1 METDDSPNKS
11 LSAPADQPREKAG
24 KGRSEFSSR
33 IWAAFR
39 RTGTVLA
46 AMAAIGSVIGGLL
59 TYFDVY
65 SRLTSKPGQPA
76 VQAAKSP
83 RILVLPLTT
92 ETSSDVREPLFAA
105 GIARDAVAG
114 LSRFPS
120 IEVIGTSTATAL
132 GSMSGD
138 YVVLRQKYGITHVVS
153 SSLHITSDTF
163 RLNIELNETEGGT
176 AIWTEGFGGPIKGVV
191 NVGNDIVRI
200 VVGRVASAVRQT
212 DLKRSRAT
220 SAETLSAYQLT
231 LQGRQLW
238 QRPQPDTLPQAQD
251 LFAKAI
257 AADPTYAPA
266 YAYLAFTYLT
276 SYNNK
281 WSPEYERRDTLLK
294 MLEQASK
301 ALELDP
307 DYGTAHTAQAI
318 AYTYLGRHTEAKAA
332 AQRALKVNGS
342 DADILTRV
350 GQVLSFAGEHEQAI
364 KHLKDAITLDP
375 LGTAQRLN
383 FLSRAYFFS
392 GNYGSAI
399 ENARL
404 CLERSKIEPCRETLA
419 AALALSGQLQ
429 EAAQAWKEIAG
440 RKKDAEPTQI
450 VSRLRSAF
458 KQQPDL
464 DKLVSGL
471 AQAKRAANPSTTGI
485 SPDVTRRGG
494 VTTEP

>member
-1 METDDSPNKS
+1 METEDSPVKNEN
-11 LSAPADQPREKAG
+11 APADRQEAKAG
-24 KGRSEFSSR
+24 KGKREFLSR
-33 IWAAFR
+33 IWTAFR

-46 AMAAIGSVIGGLL
+46 AVAAIGSVIGGLL

-76 VQAAKSP
+76 VQPVKSP

-92 ETSSDVREPLFAA
+92 GTSSDARESLFAV

-132 GSMSGD
+132 GSTNGD
-138 YVVLRQKYGITHVVS
+138 HVALRHKYGITHVAS
-153 SSLHITSDTF
+153 GSFHITSDTF

-176 AIWTEGFGGPIKGVV
+176 AIWTEVFEGPITGVV
-191 NVGNDIVRI
+191 NVGNDVVRT
-200 VVGRVASAVRQT
+200 VVGRVASAVRQA
-212 DLKRSRAT
+212 DLKRSRAV
-220 SAETLSAYQLT
+220 SAETLSAYHLT

-251 LFAKAI
+251 LLVKAI

-266 YAYLAFTYLT
+266 YAYLAFTHLT
-276 SYNNK
+276 SYNNS
-281 WSPEYERRDTLLK
+281 WSPGYEKRDTLLK

-307 DYGTAHTAQAI
+307 EYGTAHTAQAI
-318 AYTYLGRHTEAKAA
+318 AYTYLGRHAEANAA
-332 AQRALKVNGS
+332 ARQALKVNGS

-364 KHLKDAITLDP
+364 RHLNDAVTLDP

-383 FLSRAYFFS
+383 FLSRAYFFN
-392 GNYGSAI
+392 GNHNSAI
-399 ENARL
+399 LNARL
-404 CLERSKIEPCRETLA
+404 CLERSKIEPCKETLA

-429 EAAQAWKEIAG
+429 EAAQTWKEIAD

-458 KQQPDL
+458 KQQHDL

-471 AQAKRAANPSTTGI
+471 VQARNAADPSTAGI
-485 SPDVTRRGG
+485 SSTPK
-494 VTTEP
+494 

>member
-1 METDDSPNKS
+1 METDDSPVKNDN
-11 LSAPADQPREKAG
+11 APAGQQGTKAG
-24 KGRSEFSSR
+24 KGRSALSSR
-33 IWAAFR
+33 IWTAFR

-46 AMAAIGSVIGGLL
+46 AVAAIGSVIGGLL

-65 SRLTSKPGQPA
+65 SRLTSKPGQPV
-76 VQAAKSP
+76 VQPARSP
-83 RILVLPLTT
+83 RILVLPLATG
-92 ETSSDVREPLFAA
+92 TSSDARESLFAL

-114 LSRFPS
+114 LSRFPG

-138 YVVLRQKYGITHVVS
+138 HLALRQKYGITHVVS
-153 SSLHITSDTF
+153 GSLHITSDAF

-176 AIWTEGFGGPIKGVV
+176 AMWTEGFEGPITGVV
-191 NVGNDIVRI
+191 NVGNDVVRT
-200 VVGRVASAVRQT
+200 VVGRVASAVRQA
-212 DLKRSRAT
+212 DLKRSRAV
-220 SAETLSAYQLT
+220 SAETLSAYHLT

-251 LFAKAI
+251 LLAKAI

-266 YAYLAFTYLT
+266 YAYLAYTYLT
-276 SYNNK
+276 SYNNS
-281 WSPEYERRDTLLK
+281 WSPGYEKRDTLLK

-307 DYGTAHTAQAI
+307 EYGTAHTVQAI
-318 AYTYLGRHTEAKAA
+318 AYTYLGRHAEANAA
-332 AQRALKVNGS
+332 AQQALKVNGS

-364 KHLKDAITLDP
+364 RHLNDAIALDP

-392 GNYGSAI
+392 GSYDSAI
-399 ENARL
+399 ANARL
-404 CLERSKIEPCRETLA
+404 CLERSKIEPCRETLV

-429 EAAQAWKEIAG
+429 EAARTWKEIAD
-440 RKKDAEPTQI
+440 RKKDADPAQI

-458 KQQPDL
+458 KQQHDL

-471 AQAKRAANPSTTGI
+471 AQARNAAGPAAAGI
-485 SPDVTRRGG
+485 SSTPR
-494 VTTEP
+494 